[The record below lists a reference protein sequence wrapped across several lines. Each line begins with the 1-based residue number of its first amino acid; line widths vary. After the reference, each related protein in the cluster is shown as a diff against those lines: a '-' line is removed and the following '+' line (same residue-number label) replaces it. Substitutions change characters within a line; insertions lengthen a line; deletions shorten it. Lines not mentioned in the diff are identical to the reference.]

1 MTKKEFI
8 KLWATISKVVT
19 KKVCDQLA
27 INSYCKFTKNCGG
40 YKLVLEPKCLM
51 WGNELTFLISAVQLV
66 PASIAFDI
74 DDGIIEIW

>member
-1 MTKKEFI
+1 MTKKDFI
-8 KLWATISKVVT
+8 KLWATISKVVS

-27 INSYCKFTKNCGG
+27 IVSYCEFTDHCGG
-40 YKLVLEPKCLM
+40 HKLVLKPKCLM
-51 WGNELTFLISAVQLV
+51 WGNELIFLISAVQLL